1 LRYTGLMTRH
11 NLDSHISWLLS
22 HEVTPPVGV
31 QAVLPTHSRIKE
43 GITDEEFLE
52 EETEE
57 EIIRS
62 PPNPARNRQ
71 VLETVNV
78 VQDFARPPTIPSSI
92 IPRSQMPE
100 PHPSR
105 AEGAMGTL
113 TLASKPTRPKLV
125 SQPQLATPAST
136 TTSTAPSSLKQG
148 YATFLRNNSGLA
160 QSFYSVVDSL
170 ADFSR
175 NPLVKTIK

>member
-1 LRYTGLMTRH
+1 MTRH
-11 NLDSHISWLLS
+11 NLDRHISWLLS

-31 QAVLPTHSRIKE
+31 QATLPTYSRIE
-43 GITDEEFLE
+43 AGIADEEFLE
-52 EETEE
+52 EEAGE

-62 PPNPARNRQ
+62 PPNLARNRQ
-71 VLETVNV
+71 VLEAVNV
-78 VQDFARPPTIPSSI
+78 VQDFARPTIPSSI

-100 PHPSR
+100 PHTSR

-113 TLASKPTRPKLV
+113 TSASKSTRPKLV

-148 YATFLRNNSGLA
+148 YATFLRNNNGWP
-160 QSFYSVVDSL
+160 QSFYSVVNSL

-175 NPLVKTIK
+175 NHLVETIK